1 MTPERYR
8 RIGELYHSALELAPG
23 ERPPFLA
30 GACGGDEELLR
41 EVESLIAS
49 HEQAGSFIE
58 SPAIEVAA
66 EIVAEDSYGD
76 MSGRLLSHYEI
87 KSLLGAGGMGEVYLA
102 RDTRLGR
109 QVALKL
115 LPGAFVNDAE
125 RVRRFE
131 QEARAASALNHP
143 NILTIYEIE
152 RAEDKHFIA
161 MEYIDGETLREKIH
175 RERTPLPKLLKCLQQ
190 VAEGLAKAHA
200 AGIVHRDLK
209 PDNIMVT
216 RDGYAKVLDFGLAKL
231 VEQPKPA
238 GGAASSE
245 AATAQMPQHSLP
257 GVVRGTVGYMS
268 PEQAQGKVEEI
279 DRRSDIFSFGCIL
292 FEAASGRKA
301 FEGRDTLDSL
311 YKIVHAP
318 TPKIR
323 DTNAD
328 APDEL
333 QRIVRRCLAKDP
345 ERRYQSIKDVA
356 IELEELQ
363 QELKAEPASQHS
375 LQMASATGT
384 TPGGDARAGVL
395 SANQPMLSTAEVG
408 GTRPTTS
415 AEYLFKEIGRHK
427 TGAALIIVALAV
439 AIAGISYGLYKLV
452 GHRPAASLP
461 SMKMTKL
468 TNSGKVGTGRE
479 TKFASISPDGKYV
492 AYAAQDESGQTSLWV
507 RHVATTSNVQIVPPA
522 GADVEFAAPAFSPD
536 GNYVCYVR
544 TEKNGPAVLYRV
556 PVLGGTSKKL
566 LEGVRAA
573 PISFSP
579 DGERFAFIRRLKE
592 EDALMLANAD
602 GTGEQV
608 LATRKRPEYFLQS
621 AAWSPDGK
629 TIACPVGGF
638 NGTYGSGV
646 AVIQVADGTQRPLTP
661 RRWVKV
667 ERVAWLSDGSGLI
680 MTAEETLTSTFHI
693 WQISYPEGESHPVTN
708 DLSDYHNVSLTAD
721 SSALVTV
728 LTDITSNIWVAP
740 TGEWSKARQ
749 LTSEGKMNG
758 GIFGGTT
765 WTPDG
770 RIVYRS
776 FAVGNSDIWIMDADG
791 HNQKQLTD
799 DAYMEHSL
807 TVTGDGRYVVF
818 DSDRSGSVHVW
829 RVDIDGSNP
838 KQLTTGVGA
847 FWPRVSPDGKW
858 VTYTTFASGESHIW
872 KVSIDGGQPVPI
884 TDKIASNSVVSPD
897 GKLIACYSND
907 EQTGAAN
914 IALLPFEGGNAV
926 KLFDLPQAANLYD
939 SVRWTPDGRALTYIN
954 GRGIV
959 TNIWLQ
965 PVDGGQPRQ
974 LTDFNTDR
982 ILSFDWS
989 RDGKWLAVSRGV
1001 VNNDVVLIS
1010 NFR

>member
-1 MTPERYR
+1 MTPERYQ
-8 RIGELYHSALELAPG
+8 RIGKLYHSVLELAPG
-23 ERPPFLA
+23 ERPTFLA
-30 GACGGDEELLR
+30 QACDGDVELLK
-41 EVESLIAS
+41 EIESLIAS
-49 HEQAGSFIE
+49 HQKAGSFIE
-58 SPAIEVAA
+58 SPAIEMVA
-66 EIVAEDSYGD
+66 EIIAEDSYGD
-76 MSGRLLSHYEI
+76 MVGRHLSHYEI
-87 KSLLGAGGMGEVYLA
+87 KSLLGAGGMGDVYLA

-115 LPGAFVNDAE
+115 LPAAFINDVE

-143 NILTIYEIE
+143 NLLTIYEID
-152 RAEDKHFIA
+152 RAEDKYFIA

-175 RERTPLPKLLKCLQQ
+175 RERTPLTELLKCLQQ

-200 AGIVHRDLK
+200 AGIIHRDLK

-216 RDGYAKVLDFGLAKL
+216 RDGFAKVLDFGLAKL
-231 VEQPKPA
+231 IEQPDGA
-238 GGAASSE
+238 GDATSSGAARVV
-245 AATAQMPQHSLP
+245 MPPSLP
-257 GVVRGTVGYMS
+257 GMVRGTVGYMS
-268 PEQAQGKVEEI
+268 PEQAQGKVKEV
-279 DRRSDIFSFGCIL
+279 DQRSDIFSFGCIL
-292 FEAASGRKA
+292 FEAATGRRA
-301 FEGRDTLDSL
+301 FEGKGLDSL

-318 TPKIR
+318 TPRIKE
-323 DTNAD
+323 TNAD
-328 APDEL
+328 APVEL

-356 IELEELQ
+356 IELEELRRT
-363 QELKAEPASQHS
+363 LKAEPEPRRSIQPVSGIDTIASGDVSAVPSAGQ
-375 LQMASATGT
+375 QASSASE
-384 TPGGDARAGVL
+384 AGR
-395 SANQPMLSTAEVG
+395 
-408 GTRPTTS
+408 TRTTTS
-415 AEYLFKEIGRHK
+415 VKYIVNKIESHK
-427 TGAALIIVALAV
+427 MGAALIVVTLFV
-439 AIAGISYGLYKLV
+439 VMAGIAYELYKFA
-452 GHRPAASLP
+452 GRKPATSLP
-461 SMKMTKL
+461 SMKMSRL

-492 AYAAQDESGQTSLWV
+492 AYTAHDESGQTSLWV

-522 GADVEFAAPAFSPD
+522 GVDVDVAAPAFSPD
-536 GNYVCYVR
+536 SNYVCYIR
-544 TEKNGPAVLYRV
+544 TEKNGPAILYRV
-556 PVLGGTSKKL
+556 PVPGGTSKKL
-566 LEGVRAA
+566 LEGMRVA

-579 DGERFAFIRRLKE
+579 DGERFTFIRSLKE

-602 GTGEQV
+602 GTGEQI
-608 LATRKRPEYFLQS
+608 LATRKYPEHFAQS

-629 TIACPVGGF
+629 TIACPVRGLA
-638 NGTYGSGV
+638 GTYGSGV
-646 AVIQVADGTQRPLTP
+646 AVIQVADGTQKQLTS

-667 ERVAWLSDGSGLI
+667 ERVAWLSDGSGVI
-680 MTAEETLTSTFHI
+680 MTAEETLTSPFQI
-693 WQISYPEGESHPVTN
+693 WQISYPEGEPHPVTN
-708 DLSDYHNVSLTAD
+708 DLNDYHNVSLTAD

-728 LTDITSNIWVAP
+728 LTDITANIWVAP
-740 TGEWSKARQ
+740 TGEWYKARQ

-776 FAVGNSDIWIMDADG
+776 FAGGNSDIWIMDADG

-799 DAYMEHSL
+799 DAYLEHSL
-807 TVTGDGRYVVF
+807 TVTGDGRYIVF

-829 RVDIDGSNP
+829 RVDINGSNP

-858 VTYTTFASGESHIW
+858 ITYTSLGSGESNIW

-884 TDKIASNSVVSPD
+884 TDKFASQPVVSPD
-897 GKLIACYSND
+897 GKLIACYSRD
-907 EQTGAAN
+907 EQTGAMN
-914 IALLPFEGGNAV
+914 IALLPFAGGSPV
-926 KLFDLPQAANLYD
+926 KLFNLPQTANLYD
-939 SVRWTPDGRALTYIN
+939 SVSWTPDGRALTYIN

-965 PVDGGQPRQ
+965 PVDGGQPKQ